1 MVVIT
6 LSLEVSLVEEGGR
19 SYAESIKQRQQFK
32 CRARVTGCQKAASIL
47 AYMGFPT
54 ACLLRFS
61 DFRVKMVPACL
72 EAGRGLH
79 FRVCFIWLM
88 YSLFPYGW
96 CGGVE
101 KNMAWDNKAVTST
114 QASSR
119 HGLFSR
125 VLAEESAGSCLCTL
139 THPLLTLQGEGPWA
153 GRHRL
158 AALDLKAGN
167 SLLP

>member
-1 MVVIT
+1 MLSPSNKGSSSSVVPGSQDAKRLPPYWLT
-6 LSLEVSLVEEGGR
+6 WDFL
-19 SYAESIKQRQQFK
+19 
-32 CRARVTGCQKAASIL
+32 
-47 AYMGFPT
+47 T

-139 THPLLTLQGEGPWA
+139 THPLLTLQGEGPRA